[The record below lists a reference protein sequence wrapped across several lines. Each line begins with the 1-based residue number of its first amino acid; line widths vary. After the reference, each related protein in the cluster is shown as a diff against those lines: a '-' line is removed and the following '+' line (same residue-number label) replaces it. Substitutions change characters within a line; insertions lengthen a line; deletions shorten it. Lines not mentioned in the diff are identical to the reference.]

1 MEFLLEKGHVEDGGG
16 YLRQAEGDNEE
27 NIGGVSHLE
36 HSLLCCGGEH
46 LFGCSPAVVSL
57 RQYQRRLR

>member
-27 NIGGVSHLE
+27 NIGGVSHLWI
-36 HSLLCCGGEH
+36 S
-46 LFGCSPAVVSL
+46 V
-57 RQYQRRLR
+57 